1 MEASL
6 TAQELIRPWR
16 RATLV
21 ASLIAGVELV
31 LLLVCGVLLVAKP
44 LTNALRSHAK
54 KAVATSHKSAVA
66 PAPVRHAVKAVKH
79 RVVPPPVL
87 HPRADTDVLVLNG
100 NGRTGAA
107 HAEASKL
114 QSIGYRVAGAVDA
127 KRHDYATTFVMYVP
141 GYRPEALRLAR
152 DLHVH
157 VVGPLDGMQPS
168 ALLGGKLAVVLGAS

>member
-6 TAQELIRPWR
+6 TAQDLVRPWR

-31 LLLVCGVLLVAKP
+31 LLLVCAALLVAKP
-44 LTNALRSHAK
+44 LTRALQHHAQQ
-54 KAVATSHKSAVA
+54 VATTHKA
-66 PAPVRHAVKAVKH
+66 AVKAPAVQQAAKTVTHH
-79 RVVPPPVL
+79 RAVPPPVL
-87 HPRADTDVLVLNG
+87 RPRAQTDVLVLNG
-100 NGRTGAA
+100 NGRNGAA

-114 QSIGYRVAGAVDA
+114 QSIGYHVAGAVDA
-127 KRHDYATTFVMYVP
+127 KRHDYATTLVMYVP

-157 VVGPLDGMQPS
+157 VVGPLDGMKPS